1 NTTEYDYTDGL
12 ELHVYQLGE
21 GETVVCK
28 VPALDGTIAATY
40 TVTIKNGQAV
50 VETDATKPY
59 TVVLHR

>member
-1 NTTEYDYTDGL
+1 MF
-12 ELHVYQLGE
+12 QLGE

-40 TVTIKNGQAV
+40 TVTIRDGKAV

-59 TVVLHR
+59 TVVMHN